1 MQAGFTSS
9 KLAYNLASLA
19 ELSSGDLELLAEITS
34 NLCDFGAHDHVL
46 RRDDAMTH
54 CFARLPSA
62 FRMSALPE
70 IHDQPPLSPGLRS
83 LGNDL

>member
-1 MQAGFTSS
+1 MQAGFTFS
-9 KLAYNLASLA
+9 KLADKLASLA

-34 NLCDFGAHDHVL
+34 NLCDFGAH